1 VVSLWQYIGLGLAA
15 IFLIAAYLMGRND
28 TPTDIDDR
36 LSAADNEI
44 RNRPRL
50 G

>member
-1 VVSLWQYIGLGLAA
+1 MSLWQYIGLALAA

-28 TPTDIDDR
+28 TPTDIDDICA
-36 LSAADNEI
+36 AADNEI
-44 RNRPRL
+44 RNRARL

>member
-1 VVSLWQYIGLGLAA
+1 MQIILLTVAA
-15 IFLIAAYLMGRND
+15 EFALVIWAVWKDGA
-28 TPTDIDDR
+28 PTSIDDR